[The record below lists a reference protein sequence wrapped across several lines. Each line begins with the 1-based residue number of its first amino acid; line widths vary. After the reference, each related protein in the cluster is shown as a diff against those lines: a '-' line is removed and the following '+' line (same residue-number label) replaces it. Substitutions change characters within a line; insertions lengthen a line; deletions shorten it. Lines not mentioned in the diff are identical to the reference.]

1 MKFIYRLFIIK
12 PIFFHKR
19 PFWMLRNM
27 KIWSPSKISTKLNW
41 YVWSWWGKIWMPSF
55 ISSKKKIFLIALWLL
70 LLTLVFLWCFI
81 SFFLDSYK
89 QNHMSWVARTRE
101 YISCSPEKFK
111 SKTSS
116 ELMPVQVC
124 MSSKNDA
131 SVVVFMLQEA
141 SAHPLG
147 SLLDRH

>member
-1 MKFIYRLFIIK
+1 MFEVGEEKYECLA
-12 PIFFHKR
+12 
-19 PFWMLRNM
+19 
-27 KIWSPSKISTKLNW
+27 
-41 YVWSWWGKIWMPSF
+41 SF
-55 ISSKKKIFLIALWLL
+55 LPKKKKSFSLPSDFCCSHWFFSDVLSL
-70 LLTLVFLWCFI
+70 
-81 SFFLDSYK
+81 FFLDSYK
-89 QNHMSWVARTRE
+89 QNHMNWLARTRE

-131 SVVVFMLQEA
+131 SVVVFMRQEA

>member
-1 MKFIYRLFIIK
+1 
-12 PIFFHKR
+12 
-19 PFWMLRNM
+19 
-27 KIWSPSKISTKLNW
+27 
-41 YVWSWWGKIWMPSF
+41 MPSF
-55 ISSKKKIFLIALWLL
+55 ISSKKKKSFSLPSDFCCSHWFFSDVLSL
-70 LLTLVFLWCFI
+70 
-81 SFFLDSYK
+81 FFLDSYK
-89 QNHMSWVARTRE
+89 QNHMNWVARTRE

-131 SVVVFMLQEA
+131 SVVVFMRQEA